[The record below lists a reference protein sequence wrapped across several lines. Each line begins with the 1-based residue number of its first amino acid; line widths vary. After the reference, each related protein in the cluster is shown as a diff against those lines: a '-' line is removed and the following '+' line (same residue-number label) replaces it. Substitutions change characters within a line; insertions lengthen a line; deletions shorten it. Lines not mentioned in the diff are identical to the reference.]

1 MQNTDSQKGI
11 KQFFSLL
18 VSTLSWILFWFILT
32 QCLTKAPQAVL
43 DALYRLAS
51 NSRQFSCLS
60 LQIMAITGMSHG
72 AGLDLCFFLVVIL
85 QEYRMFCLPET
96 LQPLAKELHVYAWAP
111 GHWLIL

>member
-1 MQNTDSQKGI
+1 
-11 KQFFSLL
+11 
-18 VSTLSWILFWFILT
+18 
-32 QCLTKAPQAVL
+32 
-43 DALYRLAS
+43 
-51 NSRQFSCLS
+51 
-60 LQIMAITGMSHG
+60 MSHG